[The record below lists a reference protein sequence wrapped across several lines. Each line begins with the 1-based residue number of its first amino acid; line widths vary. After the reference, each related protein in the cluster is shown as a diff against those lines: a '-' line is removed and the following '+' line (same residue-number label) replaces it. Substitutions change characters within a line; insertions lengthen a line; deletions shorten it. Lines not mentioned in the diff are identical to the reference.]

1 MLTDAPVVVRMLLC
15 LLIGLCAA
23 LGQAPFDLPLIMILA
38 LAGAFA
44 IWRAQ
49 PSARTAWWMGWALGT
64 GYFGLA
70 LIWIVEPFQVD
81 VGRHGWMAPFALVFM
96 SAGLALF
103 WATAF
108 WGARRLSTA
117 GITLVLTWT
126 MAEVL
131 RAYVLTGFPW
141 ASPAQV
147 LVEGPASRLLAFA
160 GPHGATF
167 CLMLLAWCVSL
178 PVSRQGR
185 VPQRVGQ
192 AALLIAIGLALHL
205 PQARPAAPTTDH
217 VIRLVQPNAQQ
228 HLKWQPELAELFYE
242 RQLTL
247 TAAAGSTPPDLVVW
261 PETAIPWR
269 LERAAPV
276 LAEIAATAAGRT
288 VVLGALRSAPDGV
301 RNALA
306 VLGPDGTVTQV
317 YDKHHLVPLGEY
329 IPFARLAG
337 RVGLTGLAA
346 RGAGFSPGPGPSLLD
361 LGPLGQALP
370 LICYEAVFA
379 HEVNRPPQRPQFLLQ
394 ITNDAWFGDYAG
406 PQQHLAQARMRAIE
420 QGLPLLRAA
429 NTGISAII
437 DPLGRITASLPMG
450 VSGFVDA
457 ALPAPAPP
465 TLYSRTGDLPVA
477 LLLVLAL
484 FVQQILVRRH
494 LRRD

>member
-1 MLTDAPVVVRMLLC
+1 MLTNAPVVVRMLLC
-15 LLIGLCAA
+15 LLLGICAA
-23 LGQAPFDLPLIMILA
+23 LGQAPFDLPLSMILA
-38 LAGAFA
+38 QAGAFA

-49 PSARTAWWMGWALGT
+49 PSAQAAWWMGWAFGT

-103 WATAF
+103 WAAAF

-117 GITLVLTWT
+117 AITLVLTWT
-126 MAEVL
+126 LAEVL
-131 RAYVLTGFPW
+131 RAYMLTGFPW

-147 LVEGPASRLLAFA
+147 LVEGPASRLLAYA

-167 CLMLLAWCVSL
+167 GLMLLAWCFSLRVSHA
-178 PVSRQGR
+178 GR
-185 VPQRVGQ
+185 APQRVGQ
-192 AALLIAIGLALHL
+192 AALLIAAGLALHL
-205 PQARPAAPTTDH
+205 PQALPASAVTDH
-217 VIRLVQPNAQQ
+217 VVRLVQPNAEQ

-242 RQLTL
+242 RQLSL
-247 TAAAGSTPPDLVVW
+247 TAAPGSTPPDLVVW

-269 LERAAPV
+269 LEHAAPV
-276 LAEIAATAAGRT
+276 LAEISATAAGPA
-288 VVLGALRSAPDGV
+288 VVLGALRTAPDGV

-317 YDKHHLVPLGEY
+317 YDKHHLVPFGEY
-329 IPFARLAG
+329 IPLARLAG

-346 RGAGFSPGPGPSLLD
+346 RGAGFSPGPGPTLLD
-361 LGPLGQALP
+361 FGPLGRALP

-379 HEVNRPPQRPQFLLQ
+379 HDVNRPPERPEFLLQ
-394 ITNDAWFGDYAG
+394 ITNDAWFGDYSG

-429 NTGISAII
+429 NTGISAVI

-465 TLYSRTGDLPVA
+465 TLYSRTGDLPVVLVLMLGLFA
-477 LLLVLAL
+477 QLLLFL
-484 FVQQILVRRH
+484 RH
-494 LRRD
+494 EQTD